1 MRELDVLLI
10 GFFERDFDLL
20 SAVEKDTFRAV
31 LSLPDPDLQAYLIGG
46 HASGDPTLDSM
57 LKRIRT
63 SLHP

>member
-10 GFFERDFDLL
+10 GFFERDFDCL
-20 SAVEKDTFRAV
+20 SVAEKDTLRAV

-46 HASGDPTLDSM
+46 QASGDATLDAM
-57 LKRIRT
+57 LTRIRT